1 MTCIATLLA
10 IIPPRPMKQH
20 DRTKGIAGIALPVVH
35 LEAVCGEFCSAD
47 LAAQASGALFQGS
60 LFHVKSEQKT

>member
-1 MTCIATLLA
+1 
-10 IIPPRPMKQH
+10 MKQH

-60 LFHVKSEQKT
+60 LFHVKSEQKNMKNFD